1 MKDSKSPGMLT
12 LISFTAYL
20 YLLVKVILFKGGHVD
35 IHILLQ
41 QFQLT
46 LQDPGRIFHRSYNL
60 VPFKEIKRDL
70 HHLSL
75 SNPFLNINLTGNVLA
90 FIPFG
95 VLLPNVFRNITWS
108 VTKVLVCSLLLS
120 LSFESIQ
127 LLLTIGTFDVDD
139 LLLNTL
145 GGLAG
150 YILYTM
156 FSGPA
161 RRKPDSEADQ
171 EGERLRSQQRLSAPE
186 YLFLD
191 K

>member
-1 MKDSKSPGMLT
+1 MKNSKSPGVLT

-35 IHILLQ
+35 VHILLQ
-41 QFQLT
+41 QFQRT
-46 LQDPGRIFHRSYNL
+46 LQDPGRIFLRPYNL
-60 VPFKEIKRDL
+60 VPFNEIKRDL

-90 FIPFG
+90 FIPLGLF
-95 VLLPNVFRNITWS
+95 LPVVFRNVQWS
-108 VTKVLVCSLLLS
+108 VAKVLMCSLLLS
-120 LSFESIQ
+120 LCFESTQ
-127 LLLTIGTFDVDD
+127 LVLAIGTFDVDD

-145 GGLAG
+145 GGLVG
-150 YILYTM
+150 YMLYKM

-161 RRKPDSEADQ
+161 RRKPDSEADRG
-171 EGERLRSQQRLSAPE
+171 GETPRSQQRLSTPE

>member
-1 MKDSKSPGMLT
+1 MKNSKSPGMLT
-12 LISFTAYL
+12 LVSFTAYL

-35 IHILLQ
+35 VHILLQ
-41 QFQLT
+41 QFQRT
-46 LQDPGRIFHRSYNL
+46 LQDPWRIFLRSYNL
-60 VPFKEIKRDL
+60 VPFKEIQRDL

-95 VLLPNVFRNITWS
+95 LLLPIVFRNRQWS
-108 VTKVLVCSLLLS
+108 AAKMLVCSLLLS
-120 LSFESIQ
+120 LCFESTQ
-127 LLLTIGTFDVDD
+127 LVLTIGTFDVDD

-145 GGLAG
+145 GGLVG
-150 YILYTM
+150 YILYKM
-156 FSGPA
+156 FSGPV
-161 RRKPDSEADQ
+161 RRKPDNEADR
-171 EGERLRSQQRLSAPE
+171 GEDQLRSQQRLSAPE